1 MEVPNS
7 TKKRRLKGPRTG
19 WALGILFA
27 GSLAISAVGQEQ
39 SNPRIRDNQVRVTT
53 NEVIVPVTIT
63 DTSGELVLNLS
74 QKDFRVYED
83 GIEQTINSWELG
95 GEPLAVVLLIET
107 SSRLSAMAPVVHSTG
122 GIFTATVMA
131 LSGEAAVVT
140 YDSTVE
146 VTQPFTPDHDS
157 IEKAI
162 SETKFAGGQVNLYDA
177 MAASIELLKARPST
191 HRRVMLIIGESQDN
205 GSKSKL
211 RDVVREAGNANIS
224 IYVVGLSS
232 AVADLRS
239 NSTGTSPLKLPGLP
253 PIAPHPCVDSQKREC
268 FDLITPAIWL
278 LQRGTN
284 EIKHHQL
291 ELAAAAT
298 GGIDYR
304 TLRDS
309 EVRRA
314 LDRIGGELHAQYI
327 LSYSPSSNW
336 VAGFH
341 KITVS
346 VSRPGVSIRARPGYY
361 ILAPKE

>member
-1 MEVPNS
+1 M
-7 TKKRRLKGPRTG
+7 KIRRFKGRCTG
-19 WALGILFA
+19 RALGIMLA
-27 GSLAISAVGQEQ
+27 GSLTISAVGQEQ
-39 SNPRIRDNQVRVTT
+39 SNPRIGDNQVRVTT
-53 NEVIVPVTIT
+53 NEVIVPVTLT
-63 DTSGELVLNLS
+63 DSSGEFVLNLA

-95 GEPLAVVLLIET
+95 GDPLAVALLIET
-107 SSRLSAMAPVVHSTG
+107 SSRLSAMAPVVHSTSS
-122 GIFTATVMA
+122 IFTATVMA

-140 YDSTVE
+140 YDSTIDV
-146 VTQPFTPDHDS
+146 VQPFTPDHDI

-162 SETKFAGGQVNLYDA
+162 AGTKFEGGQVNLYDA
-177 MAASIELLKARPST
+177 MAASVELLKARPST
-191 HRRVMLIIGESQDN
+191 HRRIMLIMGESQDN
-205 GSKSKL
+205 GSKAKL
-211 RDVVREAGNANIS
+211 REIVREAGNANIS

-232 AVADLRS
+232 AAADLRS
-239 NSTGTSPLKLPGLP
+239 NSMGTGPIKLPGLP
-253 PIAPHPCVDSQKREC
+253 PIEPHPCVDSLRREC

-291 ELAAAAT
+291 EVAAAAT
-298 GGIDYR
+298 GGIHYR

-314 LDRIGGELHAQYI
+314 LDKIGGELHAQYI

-336 VAGFH
+336 AAGFH
-341 KITVS
+341 KITVT

-361 ILAPKE
+361 IPAPNE